1 MDVIEDRARTI
12 CEMGLRASGLCDG
25 EELSSAVDRYWP
37 IFAAEIDAGVINL
50 SSRHSFADLEAALA
64 ACCRW
69 GDQAM

>member
-1 MDVIEDRARTI
+1 MNGIEDRARAI
-12 CEMGLRASGLCDG
+12 CEIGLRASGLCAG
-25 EELSSAVDRYWP
+25 RELNSAIERYWP

-69 GDQAM
+69 RDQAM